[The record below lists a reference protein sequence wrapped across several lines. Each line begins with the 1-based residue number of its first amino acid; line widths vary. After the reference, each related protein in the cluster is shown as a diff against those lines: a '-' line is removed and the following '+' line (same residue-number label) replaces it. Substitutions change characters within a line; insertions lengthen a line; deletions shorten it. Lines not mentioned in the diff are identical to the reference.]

1 LGIWL
6 APLNMNINFMM
17 IHIMKSFKQIIKH
30 CKKIKEV
37 KAINLIIKIFLI
49 ILLFIIKLSLHLIKF
64 DLSLTKEIEMYRNIP
79 PIDTKKKLSQ

>member
-1 LGIWL
+1 MHTRKNSIKLDIIE
-6 APLNMNINFMM
+6 N
-17 IHIMKSFKQIIKH
+17 KYKQIINH

-37 KAINLIIKIFLI
+37 KPINLIIKILLM